1 MKDWDRT
8 LVTIDSK
15 IVQAL
20 EVIERGGIQIA
31 FVVGHDR
38 LLLGAISDGDIR
50 RGLLHGVKLGSSI
63 SNVLKKNPVYA
74 PADLPERA
82 VLTLMN
88 DAGVCAIPLVDSS
101 GRMQGIKVLQE
112 LVSHERLENPV
123 IVMAGGMGKRLL
135 PLTENCPKPLLKVN
149 GKPILEIILERHIEA
164 GFGNFIFAVNYKAQM
179 IKDYFSDGSNW
190 NVNITYIEEE
200 RPLGTAGALSLL
212 PEKPSLPIVV
222 TNGDVITK
230 VNAAQLLDYHLDRN
244 VEATMGVRHY
254 EFEIPF
260 GVVDVKGHEF
270 LDIQEKP
277 VKRCFVNAGVYVL
290 GQRALALIPSGHLF
304 NMTDLFRK
312 AKEECLSTSV
322 FPITEYWVDVGR
334 HDDLN
339 RVKREV
345 GN

>member
-1 MKDWDRT
+1 VKDWDRT
-8 LVTIDSK
+8 LVTIDSA

-31 FVVGHDR
+31 FVVDQDR
-38 LLLGAISDGDIR
+38 SLLGAISDGDIR
-50 RGLLHGVKLGSSI
+50 RGLLHGVELGSSI
-63 SNVLKKNPVYA
+63 SEVMKKNPVSA
-74 PADLPERA
+74 PSNLPERA
-82 VLTLMN
+82 LLTLMN
-88 DAGVCAIPLVDSS
+88 NSGVSAIPLVDSN
-101 GRMQGIKVLQE
+101 GQMRGIKVLQE
-112 LVSHERLENPV
+112 LVVKERLENPV
-123 IVMAGGMGKRLL
+123 LVMAGGMGKRLL

-149 GKPILEIILERHIEA
+149 GKPILEIILERHMEA
-164 GFGNFIFAVNYKAQM
+164 GFGNFVFAVNYKAQM
-179 IKDYFSDGSNW
+179 IKDYFGDGSNW
-190 NVNITYIEEE
+190 KVDITYIEEE
-200 RPLGTAGALSLL
+200 RPLGTAGAISLL
-212 PEKPSLPIVV
+212 REKPSVPIVV

-230 VNAAQLLDYHLDRN
+230 VNAAQLLDYHIDRN

-290 GQRALALIPSGHLF
+290 GEKAVALIPSGLLF

-312 AKEECLSTSV
+312 AKEERLATSV